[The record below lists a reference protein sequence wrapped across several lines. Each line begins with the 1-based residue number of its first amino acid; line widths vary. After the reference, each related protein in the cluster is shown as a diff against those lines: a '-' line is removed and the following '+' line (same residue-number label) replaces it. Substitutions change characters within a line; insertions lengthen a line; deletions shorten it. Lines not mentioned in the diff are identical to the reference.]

1 MASRVEYAV
10 SMTPIRTISGSG
22 ADYDDH
28 DVIATDIGKSLGG
41 SASVNT
47 AAPDHTT
54 DYGPYMKADS
64 NGETKATTS
73 AKMLF
78 IKHTGKAW
86 NNASTLG
93 STDVNTDLT
102 VKIHISLANMNA
114 ASPQDSDGAVTLT
127 QPAAGF
133 YKTIAVIPKGGAITL
148 PSPGDETFQLS
159 CASDLAVE
167 YAVID

>member
-47 AAPDHTT
+47 AAADHTT

-86 NNASTLG
+86 DSASALG
-93 STDVNTDLT
+93 SADVTTDLT
-102 VKIHISLANMNA
+102 VKIYISLADMNA
-114 ASPQDSDGAVTLT
+114 GSPTVGGSAVTLDG
-127 QPAAGF
+127 PVAGI
-133 YKTIAVIPKGGAITL
+133 YKTIAVIAKGGAIML

>member
-1 MASRVEYAV
+1 MASRVEYSV
-10 SMTPIRTISGSG
+10 SMTPIRTIAASG
-22 ADYDDH
+22 DYDAH
-28 DVIATDIGKSLGG
+28 DVIANDIGTSLGG

-47 AAPDHTT
+47 GAADHTT

-78 IKHTGKAW
+78 IKHTGKSW
-86 NNASTLG
+86 DSASVLG
-93 STDVNTDLT
+93 AADISTDLT
-102 VKIHISLANMNA
+102 VQIYISLADMNA
-114 ASPQDSDGAVTLT
+114 ASPTVSGSAVTLDGPT
-127 QPAAGF
+127 AGI
-133 YKTIAVIPKGGAITL
+133 YKTIAVIAKGGAIML
-148 PSPGDETFQLS
+148 PSPGNETFKLS